1 VCQRQLLLFRIKEQQ
16 RFVLIAKEI
25 AKMTGKKIFQ
35 AVIVLMLLLGAPVAT
50 FAQDS
55 LRITVT
61 TDVSCDQVDFLIDV
75 QGGLAP
81 YTMQFAFG
89 DSESFQDAGLASETI
104 KVTHYYPSQGEYEW
118 SLIIADNDSL
128 LGEAEGVVAING
140 PVVILNSDPMPPLL
154 TIESEAASIVF
165 WAEVSG
171 GVGPY
176 TYTWDL
182 DEIDGPDTGLSGVT
196 EPYTYSTG
204 GKHPATV
211 WVSDSC
217 DLSHTDTLTVVVVDP
232 EDDPGD
238 ACHPTAKKIADAVN
252 SLLPY
257 RADDTYTCEDIFN
270 IFEGA
275 LLGNHV
281 GFGRLWHA
289 YQLTQTIPDLT
300 WEEIR
305 DWKLDGSSWGALTQ
319 LNRFADTLDEFGIR
333 NLFDLVVN
341 GDNTVGEIRTA
352 ARAAVRYEADF
363 EDALARL
370 SDGAKSGELGQFY
383 KLAQALEM
391 DPAALDEYLNDG
403 VSLSELRHSAKMA
416 ERTGGELDAILDAKS
431 FDLSWGDIGQA
442 YKLADD
448 EHTALD
454 ILAMEGGVQKFR
466 EQLRDAEKL
475 AREEERTARED
486 ARTAARK
493 EGLDEK
499 TAARLSEQYSY
510 TGDINALLTGVCEG
524 SWGCVRKKLK
534 DMDQA
539 QVEGVSDKDTR
550 TAERLFAQ
558 YGVDMNTIWSEY
570 KECGGDWNCVR
581 SELRDMTREDKKD
594 K

>member
-1 VCQRQLLLFRIKEQQ
+1 
-16 RFVLIAKEI
+16 
-25 AKMTGKKIFQ
+25 MTGKKIFQ
-35 AVIVLMLLLGAPVAT
+35 AVIVLILLLGAPVAA
-50 FAQDS
+50 FADDG
-55 LRITVT
+55 LAVTVT
-61 TDVSCDQVDFLIDV
+61 TEVDCASVDFDIDLPV
-75 QGGLAP
+75 GFAP
-81 YTMQFAFG
+81 YKISLEFG
-89 DSESFQDAGLASETI
+89 DTEDFEANELPAGLFELPQPHAYPHGGDFKWTLI
-104 KVTHYYPSQGEYEW
+104 VT
-118 SLIIADNDSL
+118 DNEGL
-128 LGEAEGVVAING
+128 VELGQAEGVVTIDG
-140 PVVILNSDPMPPLL
+140 PIVILNSDPMPPLL
-154 TIESEAASIVF
+154 TIESGDASILF
-165 WAEVSG
+165 KAEASG

-196 EPYTYSTG
+196 EKYTYSTG

-217 DLSHTDTLTVVVVDP
+217 GLSHTDTLTVVVVDP
-232 EDDPGD
+232 ETDPGD

-275 LLGNHV
+275 VLGNHV

-333 NLFDLVVN
+333 YLFDLVVN
-341 GDNTVGEIRTA
+341 DVNTVGEIRTA

-363 EDALARL
+363 SDALIRL
-370 SDGAKSGELGQFY
+370 SEGTKSGELGQFY
-383 KLAQALEM
+383 KLAAEM
-391 DPAALDEYLNDG
+391 DIETTMLDQYLADG
-403 VSLSELRHSAKMA
+403 MSLSELSHAAKMS
-416 ERTGGELDAILDAKS
+416 ERAGVDWEEVIAAKGS
-431 FDLSWGDIGQA
+431 DHSWGDIGQA

-448 EHTALD
+448 EHTALQ
-454 ILAMEGGVQKFR
+454 IITMEGGVQGYR
-466 EQLRDAEKL
+466 EQLRDEEKL
-475 AREEERTARED
+475 AREEERTAREE

-493 EGLDEK
+493 ETLDEK
-499 TAARLSEQYSY
+499 TAARLSEQYGY
-510 TGDINALLTGVCEG
+510 TGDMNALFSECKG

-534 DMDQA
+534 EMDQV
-539 QVEGVSDKDTR
+539 QVEGINDKDQA
-550 TAERLFAQ
+550 TAARLFAQ